1 MFNGNND
8 DNIWY
13 YELTSGWNAV
23 PHQSGYNQ
31 GHGVILMRGIA
42 LGCFAALLLW
52 MPVGAQRVEF
62 PAGYYSFAEIAQRM
76 STAGY
81 KVDCVRDLQQR
92 LAVIH
97 LKPREWQQA
106 REALERGLEVR
117 FRKISDAEN
126 RWILERNPETL
137 RKEKRQRELLA
148 AHVEKP
154 RDRDMRL
161 LRLLMDKNTPE
172 EKVVQEAVQ
181 ASLEEDEQ
189 LLDPD
194 ETNRP
199 KVSREETE
207 KQIRSLV
214 KLFRISPMELALR
227 DWRAFQRLEKQ
238 MEQFVRNSPESLV
251 NEENPF
257 GYLQSFLNQY
267 PLSSFGFS
275 KELLDWAQRTASD
288 KDNEFFKSMGGD
300 PSAMP
305 FAFPDDPQ
313 ARQFLLLQMAG
324 LFAQGYGQAWA
335 LDALRQQM
343 RPPMTVLE
351 AIEHGV
357 VLRDYTIMMPP
368 EPLAWLVNDVEGK
381 VVPLDSPTP
390 LPVKLTAVAE
400 WRLSSCSFEYR
411 FPEATPEKPRTF
423 ALFYGNQISE
433 HAPVVLE
440 GKGFLRTLK
449 AMDPEL
455 LRAYERARN
464 EHQKLLE
471 LPPIQRSV
479 KFPHAGRMLLAEFLY
494 RWAREQQQ
502 EVVMEITEFGNSQ
515 GDTLAKR
522 LASSEAPY
530 LLEQHDSVWILRNWR
545 AFVDRV
551 PDYPLAAIRDLIR
564 SDQSWEAWQ
573 RFYQSVSLD
582 QARWLMTSRGYFSWN
597 LSDQPASTGMW
608 VRCLGDAWLM
618 MRLLN
623 ELPSD
628 LRARLWNDS
637 DDSSST
643 PISLAPLPAESK
655 ARLLQA
661 LEYCRAPIVSSLAYD
676 SHLSFVPPS
685 EWVTHLMVERKQGW
699 WRLIYGIPHPVRE
712 ENGEMAE
719 RFPILLSTTFPGKL
733 SSAVEEETD
742 VQVLEM
748 NAPPMP

>member
-1 MFNGNND
+1 
-8 DNIWY
+8 
-13 YELTSGWNAV
+13 
-23 PHQSGYNQ
+23 
-31 GHGVILMRGIA
+31 MRGIA

-52 MPVGAQRVEF
+52 MPVGAQQVEF
-62 PAGYYSFAEIAQRM
+62 PAGYYSFAEIAQQM

-81 KVDCVRDLQQR
+81 KVDCARDLQQR

-117 FRKISDAEN
+117 FRKISNAEN
-126 RWILERNPETL
+126 RWILERHPETL

-148 AHVEKP
+148 AYAEKE
-154 RDRDMRL
+154 RDRDLRL
-161 LRLLMDKNTPE
+161 LRLLMDNNTPE
-172 EKVVQEAVQ
+172 EKVVQAFLDDFEQ
-181 ASLEEDEQ
+181 QLAS
-189 LLDPD
+189 D

-214 KLFRISPMELALR
+214 QLFRTSPMELALR
-227 DWRAFQRLEKQ
+227 DWRAFRRLEEQ
-238 MEQFVRNSPESLV
+238 MEQFVRENSELQMD
-251 NEENPF
+251 EQNPF
-257 GYLQSFLNQY
+257 GYLRSFLNQY

-275 KELLDWAQRTASD
+275 KELLDWAQRTAND
-288 KDNEFFKSMGGD
+288 KDNEFFKSMGGE
-300 PSAMP
+300 ML
-305 FAFPDDPQ
+305 FAFSNDPQ

-324 LFAQGYGQAWA
+324 LFATGYGQAWA

-351 AIEHGV
+351 AIEQGV
-357 VLRDYTIMMPP
+357 VVRDYTITMPP

-390 LPVKLTAVAE
+390 LPVKLTAVAS
-400 WRLSSCSFEYR
+400 WRLSNCSFEYR
-411 FPEATPEKPRTF
+411 FPEATPEKPRSF

-433 HAPVVLE
+433 LAPVVLE

-455 LRAYERARN
+455 LRAYERARD

-471 LPPIQRSV
+471 RHPIQQSV
-479 KFPHAGRMLLAEFLY
+479 KFPHAGRMLLAECLY
-494 RWAREQQQ
+494 RWAHEQQQ

-522 LASSEAPY
+522 LASSDAPY

-551 PDYPLAAIRDLIR
+551 PDYPLAAMRDLVR
-564 SDQSWEAWQ
+564 SDQSREAWQ
-573 RFYQSVSLD
+573 RFYQSVSLE
-582 QARWLMTSRGYFSWN
+582 QARWLMTSVDSCTWN
-597 LSDQPASTGMW
+597 LSDQPTGAGVWIVM
-608 VRCLGDAWLM
+608 RDLGNAWLM

-643 PISLAPLPAESK
+643 PISLASLPAESK

-676 SHLSFVPPS
+676 SRHLSFVPPS
-685 EWVTHLMVERKQGW
+685 EWVTHLMVERKHGR
-699 WRLIYGIPHPVRE
+699 WRLIYGIPRPAKE
-712 ENGEMAE
+712 EEGEMAE
-719 RFPILLSTTFPGKL
+719 RFPIILQTVLPGKL
-733 SSAVEEETD
+733 SSVVEEEE
-742 VQVLEM
+742 VQTLEM
-748 NAPPMP
+748 NAPPMQ